1 MNYIYFKDETT
12 LNDTEREIKKYYDE
26 HLLAN
31 KGIIGIIIPKENKQF
46 LLVKGNEKWE
56 NGQQEDY
63 TDLTPELKK
72 LLINTDDYNEYVGF
86 IGNFKN
92 EYNIFKVKH
101 MKDKRSKGARCD
113 QVGKS
118 ETISLL
124 NTIIGSNKY
133 STENTK
139 GRNKIEFC
147 VLQELYLRHFDKIKK
162 DEKRWFLNQSESIL
176 NNIEKVAF

>member
-1 MNYIYFKDETT
+1 
-12 LNDTEREIKKYYDE
+12 
-26 HLLAN
+26 LLL
-31 KGIIGIIIPKENKQF
+31 KISYENKQF
-46 LLVKGNEKWE
+46 LLVKGNEKWD

-72 LLINTDDYNEYVGF
+72 LVINTDDYNEYVGF
-86 IGNFKN
+86 IANFKN

-101 MKDKRSKGARCD
+101 MTDKRSKGARCD

-124 NTIIGSNKY
+124 NIIIGNNKY

-139 GRNKIEFC
+139 GKNKIEFC

-176 NNIEKVAF
+176 NNIEKVSL